1 MEQQQVINR
10 FFSVGET
17 SIKGVLEAL
26 AKMTKL
32 EGRDLVRALWQKA
45 RPMEGEQ
52 KLYRFMSEKSM
63 KDSVTLP
70 ESFNTPANLEELKKY
85 LAKKHVPFAYN
96 QNGDKTEL
104 FFQVKNERI
113 IRSALADMLED
124 IQNPDHE
131 LWECL
136 NKKSPKTAADRVKEA
151 RAERNTQGQKQTHKE
166 AARPKKPMRPTMK
179 GR

>member
-1 MEQQQVINR
+1 MEQQRVMNR

-26 AKMTKL
+26 AKLTRL

-52 KLYRFMSEKSM
+52 KLYRFMGNQSM

-85 LAKKHVPFAYN
+85 LAKKKVPFAYEKKV
-96 QNGDKTEL
+96 DRTEL
-104 FFQVKNERI
+104 FFQVRNERV

-151 RAERNTQGQKQTHKE
+151 RADRASQLHKQ
-166 AARPKKPMRPTMK
+166 AAKPKKPIHPTMK